1 MHTFIDGGGDGA
13 ESHNLPRAPS
23 FVSFLCP
30 LSEPSIEIEAA
41 KSPNGDWG
49 TYDGQP

>member
-1 MHTFIDGGGDGA
+1 MHTFIDGGGA

-23 FVSFLCP
+23 FVSFLSP
-30 LSEPSIEIEAA
+30 LPPPLTEPSIEIEGA

-49 TYDGQP
+49 TYDG